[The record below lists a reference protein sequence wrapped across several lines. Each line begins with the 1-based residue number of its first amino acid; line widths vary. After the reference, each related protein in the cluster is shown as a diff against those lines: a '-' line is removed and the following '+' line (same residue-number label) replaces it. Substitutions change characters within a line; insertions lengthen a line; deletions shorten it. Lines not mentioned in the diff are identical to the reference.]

1 MKKIY
6 DKNGFTMI
14 ELVMVI
20 VVLGILAAL
29 AMPRMERDR
38 KQEAAD
44 TILAD
49 IRYAQHMAINDYR
62 ENPMDPQWQKTF
74 WRVQIEGC
82 ADDGMF
88 ISVGADKDKD
98 GSLDKNE
105 TLIDPA
111 NGKLMFWDNTKD
123 CQDGGDGSVS
133 PNIFLYK
140 KFGIDT
146 VEGSGGCGDVQHIG
160 FDHLGRPHV
169 SFTSS
174 TNPDYSSYMK
184 NECRFSFHIKG
195 IENPLV
201 IAIEPETGYAYIVD
215 QNAS

>member
-6 DKNGFTMI
+6 DKNGFTMT

-29 AMPRMERDR
+29 AMPRMDRDR
-38 KQEAAD
+38 RQEAAD

-49 IRYAQHMAINDYR
+49 IRYAQHMALNDYR
-62 ENPMDPQWQKTF
+62 ENHTDPNWQRTF

-82 ADDGMF
+82 ADNGMF
-88 ISVGADKDKD
+88 ISVGADIDKD
-98 GSLDKNE
+98 GSLDQAE
-105 TLIDPA
+105 TLLDPA
-111 NGKLMFWDNTKD
+111 NGKPMFWDNRQP
-123 CQDGGDGSVS
+123 CEEGGNSTVS

-140 KFGIDT
+140 KFGIDSI
-146 VEGSGGCGDVQHIG
+146 VGGAGCKDIQHIG

-169 SFTSS
+169 SFTQS
-174 TNPDYSSYMK
+174 NQPDYSSYMNQDCVMTFTVK
-184 NECRFSFHIKG
+184 GDDNFSI
-195 IENPLV
+195 IINQ
-201 IAIEPETGYAYIVD
+201 ETGYAHILN